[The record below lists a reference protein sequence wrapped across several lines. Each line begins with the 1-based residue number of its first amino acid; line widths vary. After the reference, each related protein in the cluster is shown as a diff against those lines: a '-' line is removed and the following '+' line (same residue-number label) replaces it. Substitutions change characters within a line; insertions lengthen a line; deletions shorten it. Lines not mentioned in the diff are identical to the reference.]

1 LDSLLRRYIKDQY
14 MTPRYTSLVLRYKL
28 MRRSE
33 REVKLRK
40 LMLFDLLHRYDTRSL
55 VLNQQSDLSSTLDLC
70 LVFTQSLPLSPRLRL
85 RLIKCL
91 PPR

>member
-1 LDSLLRRYIKDQY
+1 LDSLFHRYTKDQD
-14 MTPRYTSLVLRYKL
+14 MTPRYTLLVLRYKL

-33 REVKLRK
+33 LEAKLRK
-40 LMLFDLLHRYDTRSL
+40 VMLFDLLHMYNTRSL
-55 VLNQQSDLSSTLDLC
+55 MLNHHSDPSSTIDLC
-70 LVFTQSLPLSPRLRL
+70 LVFTQSLPLCPRL